1 MREHHSSKCLDEWLQ
16 IGVIGIG
23 EVVIHAGAP
32 PWPQISSASLAMAT
46 PFHCD
51 AGYMPRP
58 QNDVSGIFVGRNG
71 GLNAE
76 VHSDEQDQLLNR
88 RCRCVDPDRYRNM
101 GSGNFLNFTGS
112 LSGQRN
118 TSPKSFGPLA
128 VEHNLQASSNVIP
141 RSLHCWPA
149 PQSHGRS
156 ARGFTTTSDRRAG
169 RRDAPRRIPGST

>member
-1 MREHHSSKCLDEWLQ
+1 MLKFGMREHHSSKCLDEWLQ

-76 VHSDEQDQLLNR
+76 VHSKI
-88 RCRCVDPDRYRNM
+88 
-101 GSGNFLNFTGS
+101 SFLTAAA
-112 LSGQRN
+112 
-118 TSPKSFGPLA
+118 A
-128 VEHNLQASSNVIP
+128 VLILIGIETWVA
-141 RSLHCWPA
+141 A
-149 PQSHGRS
+149 T
-156 ARGFTTTSDRRAG
+156 F
-169 RRDAPRRIPGST
+169 